1 MSRIRTNIITNRMAN
16 GAPTVSNGL
25 VISGVTTTSDI
36 KVGTNIILTTTGNGN
51 FSGIVTATTFSGS
64 GASLTSIPAGNLT
77 GTVADARIAS
87 LTASK
92 LSGALPAIDGSNL
105 TGIDTDLSYDT
116 SPQLGGT
123 LDAGS
128 RNIFFGDGNGN
139 NTGELRFGNGTDL
152 RIFHDGNNS
161 FIRNTT
167 NDLNITNT
175 GDDIVI
181 TANDDINLKTNAGDN
196 AVNIL
201 GGAAVELYHNA
212 SKKFETT
219 SYGALVTGNLSFAD
233 NGKASFGASGDLQI
247 FHSGS
252 NSFIND
258 LGTGGV
264 IIAASKTNIMNS
276 SAGENMA
283 VFNDNGAVEL
293 YYDNE
298 KMFQTNQDGAEF
310 FDSDNNLNLYF
321 TCNGTRRGYIFVE
334 STNGGKISL
343 YDNQNHPMLSAT
355 KDGAVDLYHNNTK
368 RFETTSDGVK
378 ISGDLRFDSP
388 PTKAI
393 SLPDDKRIYLGNSDD
408 LEIWHS
414 PNNNSYIKNSTGQL
428 FLASDNIALKTT
440 DQSETFIDCNGN
452 GNVELYHDNT
462 KQCETSANG
471 LAFPSGKGIDF
482 SADASGTLKTLPNSF
497 NAEVLH
503 DYEVGTFVP
512 NISYDTGT
520 NQYYGSVG
528 SGQNVASAKGE
539 YIRIGDLVS
548 FAGEITLTGNRSST
562 QNVHISIGGLPYNGL
577 HSSEQSSLMTGWGGA
592 AWPKNDSNPSYRLIY
607 AWHAYTTLN
616 FYFYQASGN
625 NGIDGFRF
633 HGYYRCAP

>member
-64 GASLTSIPAGNLT
+64 GASLTNLNASNIASGTVPTARLGSGTANSSTFLAGDSTFKTITGTTINNNADNRVITGSGTANTLEGESNLTFDGTNLIVTGNIFPTGNIQIDDSTSGGNLYIGNNSDLKLFHNGSTNFIRSGADGHTIQIDNNSGVVGAKFIPAG
-77 GTVADARIAS
+77 
-87 LTASK
+87 
-92 LSGALPAIDGSNL
+92 
-105 TGIDTDLSYDT
+105 
-116 SPQLGGT
+116 
-123 LDAGS
+123 
-128 RNIFFGDGNGN
+128 
-139 NTGELRFGNGTDL
+139 
-152 RIFHDGNNS
+152 
-161 FIRNTT
+161 
-167 NDLNITNT
+167 
-175 GDDIVI
+175 
-181 TANDDINLKTNAGDN
+181 
-196 AVNIL
+196 
-201 GGAAVELYHNA
+201 AVELYHNG
-212 SKKFETT
+212 SKKFHTFSEGVTLFGDGFFDNPINAGKDLLWDASQDRLEFKDNVSAVFGDSADLKIYHNQPDNN
-219 SYGALVTGNLSFAD
+219 SYITES
-233 NGKASFGASGDLQI
+233 
-247 FHSGS
+247 
-252 NSFIND
+252 
-258 LGTGGV
+258 GTGSLL
-264 IIAASKTNIMNS
+264 IQASRTDLLNAAGSEFMLT
-276 SAGENMA
+276 ALQ
-283 VFNDNGAVEL
+283 NGAVSL
-293 YYDNE
+293 YYD
-298 KMFQTNQDGAEF
+298 
-310 FDSDNNLNLYF
+310 
-321 TCNGTRRGYIFVE
+321 
-334 STNGGKISL
+334 
-343 YDNQNHPMLSAT
+343 
-355 KDGAVDLYHNNTK
+355 NTK

-388 PTKAI
+388 PTVAI
-393 SLPDDKRIYLGNSDD
+393 SLPDDKRIYFGNSND
-408 LEIWHS
+408 LVIWHS
-414 PNNNSYIKNSTGQL
+414 PNNNSYIKNITGEL
-428 FLASDNIALKTT
+428 FLASDNIALKTA

-616 FYFYQASGN
+616 FYFYQAAGN